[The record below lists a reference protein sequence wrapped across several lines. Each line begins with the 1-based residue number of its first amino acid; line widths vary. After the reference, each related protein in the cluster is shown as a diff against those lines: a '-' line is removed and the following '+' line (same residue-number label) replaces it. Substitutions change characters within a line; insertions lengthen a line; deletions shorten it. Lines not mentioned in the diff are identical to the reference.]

1 MAERA
6 TVPGDAIGGA
16 LADLLSRL
24 LAVGEGH
31 RELYD
36 TTVRYRLDDAVHH
49 GFLIPTPGYQLPDH
63 FALYSAEGN
72 VAVREALATCL
83 PAARAAA
90 EARGWT
96 LSTSGWQPSR
106 TWPFASARSEIV
118 TTISSGT
125 PTRAGTTRPA
135 TRSSI
140 SAEPAAGGSGVC
152 SAAEGPFH
160 RHRVSRRRRTQWV
173 SESRSAMASP
183 SGRRSGGL

>member
-90 EARGWT
+90 EAGGLDTFHKRLAAFQNLAVRVGPKRNCYNDFF
-96 LSTSGWQPSR
+96 GYADPR
-106 TWPFASARSEIV
+106 RYD
-118 TTISSGT
+118 
-125 PTRAGTTRPA
+125 
-135 TRSSI
+135 
-140 SAEPAAGGSGVC
+140 AAGN
-152 SAAEGPFH
+152 PIKH
-160 RHRVSRRRRTQWV
+160 
-173 SESRSAMASP
+173 
-183 SGRRSGGL
+183 